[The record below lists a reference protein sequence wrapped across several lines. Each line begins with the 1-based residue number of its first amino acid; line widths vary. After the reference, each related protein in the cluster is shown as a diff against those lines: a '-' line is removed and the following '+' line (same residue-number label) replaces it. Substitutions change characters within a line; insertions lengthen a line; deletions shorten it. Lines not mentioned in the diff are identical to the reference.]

1 MREREGWGDEGE
13 RDGVMRER
21 KGWRDEGERSIH
33 YDRLSPV
40 ALSAMWGGAGCT
52 GVDVTGRVCA
62 VGEERVWG
70 VRVLSRDSNVSLEYS
85 VSGSEV
91 GGAVGVASSNTSS
104 GTESEW
110 VWSNISLM
118 TSSPLE
124 ASLGTVGVALG
135 RVGVVFCNGRG
146 GFLEGEAVLLTG
158 SKDESM

>member
-1 MREREGWGDEGE
+1 MRE
-13 RDGVMRER
+13 
-21 KGWRDEGERSIH
+21 GWRDEGEGGTH

-40 ALSAMWGGAGCT
+40 ALSAMWGGAGCA
-52 GVDVTGRVCA
+52 GVDVTGRVRA

-70 VRVLSRDSNVSLEYS
+70 VRVLSKDSNVSLEYS

-104 GTESEW
+104 GTEESEW

-124 ASLGTVGVALG
+124 ASLGTVGVPLG